1 MRMTTLLPSDRS
13 GDLIQILVLIKQTLC
28 QSEQF
33 SQLLDPENFGMTVTK
48 DGAGLFDA
56 GLRFGIQMGSTLL
69 YVVDFQVIYLA

>member
-1 MRMTTLLPSDRS
+1 MCMTTLLPSDRS

-33 SQLLDPENFGMTVTK
+33 SQLLDPENFGMTITK

-56 GLRFGIQMGSTLL
+56 GLRFGIQIGSTLFL
-69 YVVDFQVIYLA
+69 CCGF